1 MKAQNGRREHR
12 GIFSID
18 SELSF
23 LGEEPELDVASL
35 GAGLWTVS
43 DGRYRT
49 VFAEGTSSVVAWDTF
64 RSPGRARAYAAAIKS
79 TVPGKPLRTVV
90 ISNDHLDRSGFGAD
104 LAPEADIL
112 AHEWADAAIRERGAD
127 GQLPANRTLRGGRN
141 ALELDGVRVEL
152 IYPGPTSATGNLAT
166 YLPKQKILYFPE
178 TVLPNARYSMLP
190 DYHIRNF
197 SRSIRSLLSL
207 DFDTFV
213 PGRYAV
219 MDRRQFERA
228 CDYFDAVHEAA
239 QGAFAESVAVW
250 LLDATE
256 AYVKGRLRAE
266 WGELDGFDEHVG
278 IMAFRIAHHYLMGG
292 WSLEDTDSGELNLAG
307 VAGLEPRP

>member
-1 MKAQNGRREHR
+1 MKAHNWSREHR

-23 LGEEPELDVASL
+23 LGQEPELDVASL

-49 VFAEGTSSVVAWDTF
+49 VFAEGASGVVAWDTF
-64 RSPGRARAYAAAIKS
+64 RSPGRARAYAAAIKR
-79 TVPGKPLRTVV
+79 TVPAKLIRTVV

-112 AHEWADAAIRERGAD
+112 AHEWADAVIRERGAD
-127 GQLPANRTLRGGRN
+127 GQLPATRTLRGGRH
-141 ALELDGVRVEL
+141 ALELDGVCVEL
-152 IYPGPTSATGNLAT
+152 IYPGPTSATGNLAA
-166 YLPKQKILYFPE
+166 YFPEQKVLYFPE

-207 DFDTFV
+207 EFETFV

-219 MDRRQFERA
+219 MDRRGFQRG

-239 QGAFAESVAVW
+239 QDAFADSVAVW
-250 LLDATE
+250 LFDATE
-256 AYVKGRLRAE
+256 AYVKGRLHAE
-266 WGELDGFDEHVG
+266 WGQLDGFDEHVG

-292 WSLEDTDSGELNLAG
+292 WSLEDSDRAELNLAG
-307 VAGLEPRP
+307 AAGRGQLA